1 MSRSRIRLRGLLPRF
16 LKGKKGISAVE
27 FALLAPV
34 MLCFYFGCIEVSS
47 MLIIDRKVTNA
58 TANIADL
65 VSRRAA
71 MDATEMTNV
80 FNSAALSLAPEDYTT
95 ARIRVTSVVWNG
107 AGTDTVVSWSRSTA
121 NWTPRATGSTVVAP
135 AGMIATGGSAILA
148 EMEYDYTSIT
158 GLFEP
163 ETGLLI
169 NTSRTLTDDF
179 WMRPRRVDQIPFS

>member
-1 MSRSRIRLRGLLPRF
+1 MNRSSLSWRGLFSRF
-16 LKGKKGISAVE
+16 LQARKGISAVE
-27 FALLAPV
+27 FALLAPIL
-34 MLCFYFGCIEVSS
+34 LCFYFGCIEIST
-47 MLIIDRKVTNA
+47 MLITDRKVTNA

-80 FNSAALSLAPEDYTT
+80 FNSAALTLAPEDYTT
-95 ARIRVTSVVWNG
+95 ARIRVSSIIWDGTE
-107 AGTDTVVSWSRSTA
+107 TDTIVAWSRSTA
-121 NWTPRATGSTVVAP
+121 NWTPRVAGTSITAP
-135 AGMIATGGSAILA
+135 SGMIASGGSAIVA

-179 WMRPRRVDQIPFS
+179 WMRPRRVDQIAFN